1 MATEIDFSLL
11 NISFFCRLINEKEG
25 FVRSHSELFDFM
37 SLEITFLRMMPKL
50 EMPYP
55 HSQSIVTAPLKQ
67 PSAPVKLKS

>member
-50 EMPYP
+50 EMPFR

>member
-50 EMPYP
+50 EMPFP
-55 HSQSIVTAPLKQ
+55 HSQSIVTAPLNNLLH
-67 PSAPVKLKS
+67 PLN